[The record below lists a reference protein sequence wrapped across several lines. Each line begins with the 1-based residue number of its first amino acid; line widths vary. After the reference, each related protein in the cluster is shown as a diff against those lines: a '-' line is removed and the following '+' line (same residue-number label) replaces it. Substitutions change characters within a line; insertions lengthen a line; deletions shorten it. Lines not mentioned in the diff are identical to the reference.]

1 MADAQ
6 GTRYLVVF
14 ELNPASPHRLGRD
27 LPNLRAALEKLS
39 TTPIEIA
46 FRSTGGETFAFGIRA
61 KMHPGAVQ
69 KALESPAGDYW
80 KARDL
85 HVEPFLTNAD
95 GVLVLEVGDQF
106 GAGNGFSRFA
116 TWIQRH

>member
-1 MADAQ
+1 MAD
-6 GTRYLVVF
+6 GTRYLAIF
-14 ELNPASPHRLGRD
+14 SLNPATPKRLAAD
-27 LPNLRAALEKLS
+27 LPNLKSALEKLS
-39 TTPIEIA
+39 VAPIELA
-46 FRSTGGETFAFGIRA
+46 FRSLGGEYFAYGIRA

-85 HVEPFLTNAD
+85 RVEPFLTNQD
-95 GVLVLEVGDQF
+95 GVLVLELGDSF